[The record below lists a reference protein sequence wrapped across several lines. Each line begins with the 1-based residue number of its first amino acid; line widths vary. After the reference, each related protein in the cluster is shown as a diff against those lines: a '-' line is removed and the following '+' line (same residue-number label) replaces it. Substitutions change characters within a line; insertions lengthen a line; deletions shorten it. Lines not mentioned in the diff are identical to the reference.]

1 MDPVH
6 EMKLDLKDLTVRER
20 GNLKIGAVLI
30 GVLLLTVVIVT
41 CVKKSGTKHESDE
54 IIAEISSLTQ
64 EEVAEMRR
72 QEALDELLKEYENF
86 GIIQTKGYINL
97 RSRPDEID
105 MTDIIGKL
113 EDGAGLSIIEND
125 GDWSLISSGG
135 IRGYCKTQFITTGE
149 EARVLAE
156 GYSAERVVIT
166 TEVLNIRSAPE
177 KDPANI
183 IAKARNG
190 ERYVFISSDGDW
202 AKIKAQ
208 TEDGTETE
216 GYVNISDGNAEI
228 RTCLNAA
235 KRLDLRTMATT
246 QYDNLVLAATDGYI
260 NIRKEPK
267 DDGINNIIGKF
278 ALGNGAE
285 LLDTVTGEDQ
295 NTWYKI
301 KSGKVTGYVRADY
314 CRTGDAAKKSALD
327 YAKLTAYVN
336 VDSLNVRSEPSLDAR
351 AWTNVTKNQ
360 AYDVI
365 NQLDGWVQIEL
376 DAGDGDEDTDKAYI
390 STRDNNV
397 EVRYGLG
404 EAIEYY
410 PAVEAANAA
419 AAFRNSIVNFACK
432 YVGNR
437 YVWGGTSLTNGT
449 DCSGFT
455 LRVMER
461 FGISLPRT
469 SREQAK
475 VGTKVTSANMKPGDL
490 VFYANSSGTINH
502 VAIYIGNG
510 QVISAASRKS
520 GIRISRWNYRTPV
533 AIRNVI
539 GA

>member
-6 EMKLDLKDLTVRER
+6 EMKLDLKDLTVREKR
-20 GNLKIGAVLI
+20 NLKIGAVLI

-41 CVKKSGTKHESDE
+41 CVKKSGTKHESEE

-235 KRLDLRTMATT
+235 KRMDLRTMATT